1 MLMSEDLPPITASQS
16 RAGRALVGWS
26 IADLAEAS
34 GLPAAEIEAFEGETA
49 TPAPDCQRSIRAAL
63 ETVGV
68 LFLPELGGEGFGV
81 RFKFPRQTV
90 KRLQAWEGEGGT
102 VGEDDIA

>member
-1 MLMSEDLPPITASQS
+1 MTEEFPPITAPQS
-16 RAGRALVGWS
+16 RAGRALVAWS
-26 IADLAEAS
+26 VADLAEAA
-34 GLPAAEIEAFEGETA
+34 GLSASIIETFEAEIGA
-49 TPAPDCQRSIRAAL
+49 PPPDCQRAIRSAL

-68 LFLPELGGEGFGV
+68 LFLPEVGGEGFGV

-102 VGEDDIA
+102 IGEDDIA